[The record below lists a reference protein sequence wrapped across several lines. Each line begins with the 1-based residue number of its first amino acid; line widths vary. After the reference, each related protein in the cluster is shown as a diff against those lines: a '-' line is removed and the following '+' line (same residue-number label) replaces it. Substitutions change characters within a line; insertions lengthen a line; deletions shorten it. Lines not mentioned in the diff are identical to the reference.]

1 MSIYEGWKMTE
12 VRELKRRLGLWDAV
26 AINVGGIIGVGIFR
40 TPGSIA
46 HIVDSPS
53 LILAA
58 WLMGALVALVGGLC
72 YAELA
77 SCFPK
82 TGGTYIYLREA
93 YGRPAGFL
101 FGWAEFSVLRAGSIA
116 GVAYIF
122 VEYLRNFIPYPAGSE
137 KFAAVGAIL
146 IFSFLNA
153 VGLQLGTRVQNILT
167 LLKVAAILVMV
178 GIIFSVKG
186 IPVPSTQGMN
196 EVFSGKFF
204 LIAPALIPVMWTYG
218 GWHQSSFMSGEY
230 KDTKRDLPL
239 SIVMSIAIVAV
250 AYMMMNAAYL
260 QIFSPAQMAGTK
272 TIASDIF
279 SQLYGDLGKTLV
291 AATVV
296 TSAGGALNSTILTG
310 GRIPFAVAGDY
321 PKMSWA
327 AQIDPRFHTPFR
339 SLMLNAVWASAL
351 VFWGN
356 FDQLL
361 FFFAFANWLFF
372 ALAGM
377 SVFKLRKSKAEGSYC
392 MVGYPWVPILFILS
406 SMAMCL
412 ITIQAAPRES
422 AFGAFLLLA
431 GLPVYWAVRGS
442 RKP

>member
-1 MSIYEGWKMTE
+1 MQNEH
-12 VRELKRRLGLWDAV
+12 ELKRRLGFWDSV

-46 HIVDSPS
+46 HHIDSPS
-53 LILAA
+53 LILVA
-58 WLMGALVALVGGLC
+58 WLLGALVALVGGLC

-93 YGRPAGFL
+93 YGRPAGFI

-122 VEYLRNFIPYPAGSE
+122 VEYLRNFIPYPAGME
-137 KFAAVGAIL
+137 KIAAVTAIL
-146 IFSFLNA
+146 VFSGLNA

-178 GIIFSVKG
+178 GIIFSYKG
-186 IPVPSTQGMN
+186 IPMPGPQAVS
-196 EVFSGKFF
+196 EIFSSKFF

-218 GWHQSSFMSGEY
+218 GWHQSTFMSGEF
-230 KDTKRDLPL
+230 KDTKRELPL
-239 SIVMSIAIVAV
+239 SIMMSILIVAV
-250 AYMMMNAAYL
+250 LYMVMNSAYL
-260 QIFSPAQMAGTK
+260 QVFSPAQMAGTK

-279 SQLYGDLGKTLV
+279 SQLYGNLGKILI

-327 AQIDPRFHTPFR
+327 AKIDPRFQTPFR
-339 SLMLNAVWASAL
+339 SLMLNAAWASAL

-377 SVFKLRKSKAEGSYC
+377 SVFKLRKSKAAESYS
-392 MVGYPWVPILFILS
+392 MWGYPWVPLLFILS
-406 SMAMCL
+406 SLAMCW
-412 ITIQAAPRES
+412 ITIQAAPSES
-422 AFGAFLLLA
+422 LFGACLLLA
-431 GLPVYWAVRGS
+431 GLPVYWAVRGQS
-442 RKP
+442 RP